1 MKILGKLLIA
11 FLSFTTVAVSS
22 AQSHP
27 NFTGTWKLN
36 VQRSDTSSTG
46 ITALVVDVVHKDP
59 AFTYTAKGTQEGQSF
74 EETETF
80 TPMESLLTI
89 LTARPSNRTGTVK
102 R

>member
-74 EETETF
+74 
-80 TPMESLLTI
+80 
-89 LTARPSNRTGTVK
+89 
-102 R
+102 